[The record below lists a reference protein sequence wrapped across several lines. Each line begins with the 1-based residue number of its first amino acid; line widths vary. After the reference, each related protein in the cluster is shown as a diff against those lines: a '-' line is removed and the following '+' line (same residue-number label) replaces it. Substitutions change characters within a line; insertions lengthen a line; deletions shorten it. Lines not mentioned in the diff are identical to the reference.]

1 MSFAEGK
8 STGALIFIDIEI
20 GEILSAEDMTEEEMQ
35 DRERFLEAPSEKMLL
50 IGKKSV
56 TKWVEDT
63 LQVVNQNYDMD
74 FINKVG
80 FKLAEATKQN
90 DYAASVTTALIC
102 LEGEGLNH
110 HYFASW
116 LEFLEGEEKA
126 NIRNWLSL
134 NGIDL
139 VG

>member
-90 DYAASVTTALIC
+90 DMQ
-102 LEGEGLNH
+102 
-110 HYFASW
+110 
-116 LEFLEGEEKA
+116 
-126 NIRNWLSL
+126 RQ
-134 NGIDL
+134 
-139 VG
+139 